1 MDLDQGH
8 SYMCNILLY
17 SIVTYTLQVRP
28 EYVSTFLLYF
38 AIAEILIE
46 YVPRVSH
53 LGFGS

>member
-1 MDLDQGH
+1 
-8 SYMCNILLY
+8 MCNILLY